1 MNSRLLKLKRR
12 KLDEKIANGQIFK
25 ELRMPENGWIYE
37 LRTALNMSYVQ
48 MAKRLKITPS
58 AVKAYEKSEKEGKI
72 SVDTLNKVAEVMKC
86 KLVYA
91 IIPETSLENIYE
103 EQTLKVAGKIFQ
115 KASHSMELEKQG
127 VDESENKQQLED
139 LYNEINYTMN
149 KKIWDHE
156 I

>member
-1 MNSRLLKLKRR
+1 MNFRLSKLKRR
-12 KLDEKIANGQIFK
+12 KLDEKLSNKQLFK
-25 ELRMPENGWIYE
+25 EWSMPENGWIFE

-58 AVKAYEKSEKEGKI
+58 AVKAYEKSEREGKI

-91 IIPETSLENIYE
+91 IVPETSLESIYE
-103 EQTLKVAGKIFQ
+103 EQSLKAASNIFR
-115 KASHSMELEKQG
+115 KASHTMELEKQG
-127 VDESENKQQLED
+127 VDESENKKQLED
-139 LYNEINYTMN
+139 LYNEVKYTMN